1 MSEPVLIKKG
11 SEIEL
16 KVESLAFGGMGLAKI
31 DDFVVFVKNGIPG
44 QRVNAFIYKKKKGFA
59 EARVTKII
67 DDSPFV
73 AESPFDEFSYLQ
85 IVCFLNTLS
94 THPELHIKNQAFQLL

>member
-31 DDFVVFVKNGIPG
+31 DDFVVLLKMEFQVNVLMLLFIKRK
-44 QRVNAFIYKKKKGFA
+44 RVLLRQG
-59 EARVTKII
+59 
-67 DDSPFV
+67 
-73 AESPFDEFSYLQ
+73 LQ
-85 IVCFLNTLS
+85 KSLMI
-94 THPELHIKNQAFQLL
+94 LLL